1 MVFCCAKCKIA
12 FERRSRKKLLYMANI
27 VFIAYANSP
36 EDRYLPAL
44 EGEHDALKG
53 QLMSLDSKEYI
64 KLVRAENS
72 STEEFLQVLGLYSGQ
87 ITVLH
92 FSGHAGAQAIKLA
105 DGAANASG
113 MGQILADNLKD
124 GQQQLRLVF
133 LNGCATADQVRAFHE
148 AGVPA
153 VIATAVPVFDRV
165 AARFS
170 EAFYRALTNKRSI
183 VEAFNFA
190 VGELKL
196 LGGEIPS
203 IELRGPVPTSRDDG
217 EGLPWGLYARQGD
230 QDAIHWHLPYSREAG
245 LSQQLHT
252 DIQTRAANNK
262 HVVRVLDPMCRV
274 NKDIVPNYLV
284 QVVNGQERPVDPSRY
299 LDAVIENFPWVIG
312 SQIRLL
318 RQKTKL
324 GPERLAQLL
333 STYILSS
340 QVACYLLLSDCWQQ
354 KVQNG
359 WELKATPGFA
369 LPPKSV
375 EELKNLDF
383 CTCLLEVYWFMA
395 AHKSAFFAPELG
407 DFCKKLADPDDKL
420 YKANQVL
427 AELRQQLAQNTVLNW
442 ETSCD
447 RAEKALAA
455 FLSELAFLAGY
466 HFLTVRN
473 ISLDFAYTKPLA
485 YDLEMGKLNALAAD
499 SLSIYQDS
507 GYRRKERYAN
517 SKSIILTP
525 NENDLQ
531 FALPLA
537 PFIIDRNTYLQDPLP
552 HLFLFAY
559 AEGTRYYYYS
569 VDHDFFTAIAGGK
582 GFDLIHTEWCREDFK
597 EGGTDTSATE
607 DEDDW
612 LDAPIVAKTPVFEL
626 LEEQHARFR
635 SDFAPYQNPANP

>member
-1 MVFCCAKCKIA
+1 
-12 FERRSRKKLLYMANI
+12 MANI

-36 EDRYLPAL
+36 DTDRHLPAL

-53 QLMSLDSKEYI
+53 QFMPLDSKEYI

-72 STEEFLQVLGLYSGQ
+72 STAEFLQVLGLYSGQ
-87 ITVLH
+87 IALLH
-92 FSGHAGAQAIKLA
+92 FSGHAGAKAIELA
-105 DGAANASG
+105 DGAGNASG
-113 MGQILADNLKD
+113 MGQILSGNLKD
-124 GQQQLRLVF
+124 GKQQLRLVF
-133 LNGCATADQVRAFHE
+133 LNGCATAGQVKAFHD

-153 VIATAVPVFDRV
+153 VIATSVPVFDRI

-170 EAFYRALTNKRSI
+170 EAFYRALTNKKSI
-183 VEAFNFA
+183 AEAFNFA
-190 VGELKL
+190 VGELKF
-196 LGGEIPS
+196 LGGEIAS
-203 IELRGPVPTSRDDG
+203 IELRGPVSISHDDG
-217 EGLPWGLYARQGD
+217 EVLPWGLYPRPGD
-230 QDAIHWHLPYSREAG
+230 QDAIHWHLPYSRESG
-245 LSQQLHT
+245 LSGQLHA

-262 HVVRVLDPMCRV
+262 HIVRVLDPMCRV

-284 QVVNGQERPVDPSRY
+284 QIVNGQERPVDPSRY

-318 RQKTKL
+318 RQKTQL
-324 GPERLAQLL
+324 GRDRLEHLI
-333 STYILSS
+333 STYIISS

-359 WELKATPGFA
+359 WALAATPDFV
-369 LPPKSV
+369 PHPKSA
-375 EELKNLDF
+375 EELKNMDF
-383 CTCLLEVYWFMA
+383 CKRLLDIYGFMRSR
-395 AHKSAFFAPELG
+395 KSAFFAPELG
-407 DFCKKLADPDDKL
+407 EFCQKLADPGQL
-420 YKANQVL
+420 LHKANHAL
-427 AELRQQLAQNTVLNW
+427 TELRQQLAQNAPGDW
-442 ETSCD
+442 AASCE
-447 RAEKALAA
+447 RAEKALAV

-517 SKSIILTP
+517 SKSIIMTP
-525 NENDLQ
+525 NEHDLQ
-531 FALPLA
+531 FSLSLA
-537 PFIIDRNTYLQDPLP
+537 PFMIDPNTYLQDPLP
-552 HLFLFAY
+552 RLFLFAY
-559 AEGTRYYYYS
+559 AEEARYYYYS

-597 EGGTDTSATE
+597 DGETDISDSE
-607 DEDDW
+607 DEGDW
-612 LDAPIVAKTPVFEL
+612 LDDPFPSGATPVLPAKTPIFTL

-635 SDFAPYQNPANP
+635 SDFVPHQNPAQP

>member
-1 MVFCCAKCKIA
+1 
-12 FERRSRKKLLYMANI
+12 MANI
-27 VFIAYANSP
+27 VFVAYANSP
-36 EDRYLPAL
+36 EDRHLPAL

-53 QLMSLDSKEYI
+53 QLMPLDSKEYI

-72 STEEFLQVLGLYSGQ
+72 STAEFLQVLGLYSGQ
-87 ITVLH
+87 ITLLH
-92 FSGHAGAQAIKLA
+92 FSGHAGAQAIELA

-113 MGQILADNLKD
+113 MGQILAGNLKD

-133 LNGCATADQVRAFHE
+133 LNGCATAGQVQAFHD

-153 VIATAVPVFDRV
+153 VIATSVPVFDRV

-203 IELRGPVPTSRDDG
+203 IELRGPVSVSQDDG

-230 QDAIHWHLPYSREAG
+230 LDAIHWHLPYSRESG

-252 DIQTRAANNK
+252 DIQTRAANNNK
-262 HVVRVLDPMCRV
+262 YLVRVLDPMCRV

-284 QVVNGQERPVDPSRY
+284 QEVNGQERPVDPSRY

-318 RQKTKL
+318 RQKTQS
-324 GPERLAQLL
+324 GRERLEQLV
-333 STYILSS
+333 STYIISS
-340 QVACYLLLSDCWQQ
+340 QVAYYLLLSDCWQQ
-354 KVQNG
+354 KMRSD
-359 WELKATPGFA
+359 WELKVAPGFT

-375 EELKNLDF
+375 EELKDLDF
-383 CTCLLEVYWFMA
+383 SARLLEVYRFMA
-395 AHKSAFFAPELG
+395 AHKSTFFAPELG
-407 DFCKKLADPDDKL
+407 DFCKKLADPAHRL

-427 AELRQQLAQNTVLNW
+427 VEMRQQLAQNMPGDW
-442 ETSCD
+442 ATSCE
-447 RAEKALAA
+447 RAEKALAV

-525 NENDLQ
+525 NEHDLQ

-537 PFIIDRNTYLQDPLP
+537 PFVIDRNTYLQDPLP

-559 AEGTRYYYYS
+559 AEGNRYYYYS

-597 EGGTDTSATE
+597 EGGTDISVAA

-612 LDAPIVAKTPVFEL
+612 QDDPFASGSSVSAPSAKTPIFVL